1 MADPTIGTQTSESD
15 YDAGSIGVLKGLEGV
30 RKRPGMYIGDTD
42 DGSGLHHLVH
52 EVVDNS
58 VDEHLAGHC
67 TRIDVIIHFDN
78 SVTVEDNGRG
88 IPVDIMATENRP
100 AAEVVMTVLHAGGK
114 FGGSGYK
121 VSGGL
126 HGVGVSAVNALSD
139 WLKLE
144 IRRHGKVYYQEYSR
158 GIPTTEFKQTGFT
171 DAGERHGTKITFHP
185 DPDIFKNVLEFSFD
199 QLATKLRE
207 LAYLNSGLEIIVVD
221 ERTDRRQVFKFE
233 GGIATYVADLN
244 ANKTVVSDVIAFTGT
259 VGGGGNGEAAE
270 CTVDVAMQWNDG
282 YSEIVTCFT
291 NTIKNRDGGT
301 HLTGFRQALT
311 RTINNYANEAK
322 LLKEAKSGLSGEDLR
337 EGLSAVVSV
346 KVGDPKYSNQAKDK
360 LVSSEVATAVSTVV
374 ADKLGQYLEHHPKEA
389 RNIINKAVLA
399 SRAREAARKAR
410 EMVQRKG
417 ALELTSLPGKLAD
430 CQERDPI
437 KSEIFIVEGESAG
450 GSAKQGRSRQ
460 FQAILPLRGKILNVE
475 KVRFDRM
482 LSSQELTT
490 LITAL
495 GTGVGDDKN
504 IEKLRYHKIIIMS
517 VDAQEHVLVRDRGG
531 VALVTIGELIDHA
544 LTGIAPDEHGV
555 TRRLRG
561 QGSPPGPD
569 PSGAGDLGE
578 VLCFGVDDHVV
589 RFRPI
594 KGMIRHPLDEALY
607 EVKTAAGRSLR
618 VTASH
623 SIFVHEDGEVRRK
636 RGDELRPGDRVVAPR
651 QLRLPSDAPSR
662 IDLLREL
669 HAMPEAARG
678 IWLRGPAVAAWFA
691 AKVAGEDL
699 TLPRWTAARVEL
711 PEDVRHELAAQ
722 RRAAKVSSGQ
732 LCQLLEIRQPG
743 TLQAWEQGT
752 SRPTVA
758 QLQAYLLAIGAD
770 PAHVMP
776 RVHVGPSRLARVFEP
791 GAQEAA
797 AAASAAPASEAGRDD
812 VRLASLEREDLDW
825 FAGRDDLELAPA
837 RHGKAGIARHLSVT
851 PELMML
857 LGSFVATDSVATD
870 ARTSS
875 SRAHDAIRIG
885 GVADVHKAGAQ
896 LASAFGLPA
905 QACELSAPTGEIRLP
920 HRVAALV
927 WHKLAS
933 HRDGARAVRQIPDL
947 VWSTTEDL
955 RSAFLR
961 GYVRARQASSRG
973 VAGVARALA
982 FTAPSRELA
991 SGLQYLLASY
1001 GVVGVTRGQAD
1012 GSFTIAVA
1020 GPGELARLRAVWQGL
1035 PGTEATEVVEAAEAV
1050 AHRSHA
1056 GSARA
1061 PLPDVAGAPGVLV
1074 REIDGDL
1081 ISLEITEIAEV
1092 AATNGNVYDFSVADD
1107 ENFICG
1113 FGGIAACNTDADVDG
1128 SHIRTLLLT
1137 FFFRHFNELFENGHV
1152 YIAQPPLYKIKKG
1165 KTELYLKN
1173 EGALEDYLLDSV
1185 CRETVLHRGTA
1196 APLANLE
1203 LAAIVKRISQARR
1216 LRTQLDKRSDGRITA
1231 QFAEAGLSEDDLK
1244 DRDKLERTASEVMAE
1259 VAKRHGELG
1268 QATGTYQQDREHGT
1282 WELRFPA
1289 GVHGIRRATVIN
1301 SDVVRS
1307 AEFLELRR
1315 ISAELRATLTEPLSL
1330 QHQHDD
1336 AQAIGNWD
1344 EIATVIEELGRKG
1357 LQIQR
1362 YKGLGEMNAEQ
1373 LWETTMDPTKR
1384 NLLKVKVEEMEAAD
1398 GIFTKLMG
1406 DLVEPRR
1413 EFIEENALNVR
1424 NLDV

>member
-1 MADPTIGTQTSESD
+1 MADPTVGSQTSESD

-58 VDEHLAGHC
+58 VDEHLAGYC
-67 TRIDVIIHFDN
+67 TRIDVVIHFDN

-144 IRRHGKVYYQEYSR
+144 IRRNGKVYYQEYSR

-171 DAGERHGTKITFHP
+171 DAGSRHGTKITFHP
-185 DPDIFKNVLEFSFD
+185 DPEIFKNVLEFSFD

-207 LAYLNSGLEIIVVD
+207 LAYLNSGLEIVILD

-244 ANKTVVSDVIAFTGT
+244 ANKTAVSDVIAFLGT
-259 VGGGGNGEAAE
+259 VGGGGNGDPTE

-282 YSEIVTCFT
+282 YSELVTCFT

-311 RTINNYANEAK
+311 RTINNYANEYK

-374 ADKLGQYLEHHPKEA
+374 SEKLGQYLEHHPKEA

-430 CQERDPI
+430 CQERDPQ

-517 VDAQEHVLVRDRGG
+517 VDAEEHVLVRDRNG
-531 VALVTIGELIDHA
+531 VSLTMIGPFIDRV
-544 LTGIAPDEHGV
+544 LDGVAPDEHGV
-555 TRRLRG
+555 ARRLRG
-561 QGSPPGPD
+561 HGHD
-569 PSGAGDLGE
+569 DLGD

-594 KGMIRHPLDEALY
+594 KGVIRHPLDEVLY
-607 EVKTAAGRSLR
+607 EVKTQIGRSLR

-623 SIFVHEDGEVRRK
+623 SIFVYEGGEVRRK
-636 RGDELRPGDRVVAPR
+636 RGAELRPGDRVVASK
-651 QLRLPSDAPSR
+651 QIRLPSDGPAR

-669 HAMPEAARG
+669 HAMPEAAQS
-678 IWLRGPAVAAWFA
+678 IWLRGPAIAAWFA
-691 AKVAGEDL
+691 AQLAEVDGA
-699 TLPRWTAARVEL
+699 LPHWTAPRVEL
-711 PEDVRHELAAQ
+711 PADLRRELSDL
-722 RRAAKVSSGQ
+722 RREAKLSDGQ
-732 LCQLLEIRQPG
+732 LCQLLALHRPG
-743 TLQAWEQGT
+743 TLQAWERGT
-752 SRPTVA
+752 SRPTLP
-758 QLQAYLLAIGAD
+758 QLHAYLHAIGAD
-770 PAHVMP
+770 AAAVMA
-776 RVHVGPSRLARVFEP
+776 RVQVGPSRLARIYEP
-791 GAQEAA
+791 DDAPEAGEMSRA
-797 AAASAAPASEAGRDD
+797 ARAGRDT
-812 VRLASLEREDLDW
+812 VRLVGLEREDLDW
-825 FAGRDDLELAPA
+825 FADREDFELAPQRAGKPGLA
-837 RHGKAGIARHLSVT
+837 RHVDVT
-851 PELMML
+851 PELMTL
-857 LGSFVATDSVATD
+857 LGAYVISGSCLPGEG
-870 ARTSS
+870 
-875 SRAHDAIRIG
+875 IRIG
-885 GVADVHKAGAQ
+885 GGEGLATAASQ
-896 LASAFGLPA
+896 LAAVFGLPA
-905 QACELSAPTGEIRLP
+905 HACEISSQTGEVKLHHLVATLAWRKLSLSGGGP
-920 HRVAALV
+920 VKRV
-927 WHKLAS
+927 
-933 HRDGARAVRQIPDL
+933 PDL
-947 VWSTTEDL
+947 VWSATEDL

-961 GYVRARQASSRG
+961 GCLCARGTGGAGRTGGRG
-973 VAGVARALA
+973 GPPPGAELT
-982 FTAPSRELA
+982 FSTPSRELA
-991 SGLQYLLASY
+991 SGIQYLLSAY
-1001 GVVGVTRGQAD
+1001 GVVGRTHAHTDGRWSVTVGATR
-1012 GSFTIAVA
+1012 
-1020 GPGELARLRAVWQGL
+1020 ELARLRAVWQGL
-1035 PGTEATEVVEAAEAV
+1035 PGTEALTQPDHEG
-1050 AHRSHA
+1050 RRHA
-1056 GSARA
+1056 Q
-1061 PLPDVAGAPGVLV
+1061 
-1074 REIDGDL
+1074 REFESLDGDL
-1081 ISLEITEIAEV
+1081 MSLAITEITEV
-1092 AATNGNVYDFSVADD
+1092 AATNGHVYDFSVADD

-1152 YIAQPPLYKIKKG
+1152 YIAQPPLYKVKKG

-1173 EGALEDYLLDSV
+1173 EGALEDYLLDSI
-1185 CRETVLHRGTA
+1185 CRETVLHRSTEP
-1196 APLANLE
+1196 PLVNAE
-1203 LAAIVKRISQARR
+1203 LAALVKRIGQARR
-1216 LRTQLDKRSDGRITA
+1216 LRVQLDKRGDGRITA

-1244 DRDKLERTASEVMAE
+1244 DRDKLSRIESEVMTE

-1268 QATGTYQQDREHGT
+1268 QAAATYQQDLEHGN
-1282 WELRFPA
+1282 WELKFPA
-1289 GVHGIRRATVIN
+1289 GVYGIRRATVIN

-1307 AEFLELRR
+1307 AEFIELRR
-1315 ISAELRATLTEPLSL
+1315 ISAELKATLTEPISL
-1330 QHQHDD
+1330 QHQNED
-1336 AQAIGNWD
+1336 ARAIGNWD

-1373 LWETTMDPTKR
+1373 LWETTMDPAKR

>member
-1 MADPTIGTQTSESD
+1 MADPTVGSQTSESD

-67 TRIDVIIHFDN
+67 SRIDVLIHFDN

-114 FGGSGYK
+114 FGGAGYK

-158 GIPTTEFKQTGFT
+158 GIPTSEFRQTGT
-171 DAGERHGTKITFHP
+171 TQSGERHGTKTTFHP
-185 DPDIFKNVLEFSFD
+185 DPEIFKNVLEFSFD
-199 QLATKLRE
+199 QLSTKLKE
-207 LAYLNSGLEIIVVD
+207 LAYLNSGLEIVLVD
-221 ERTDRRQVFKFE
+221 ERTDRKQVFKFE

-244 ANKTVVSDVIAFTGT
+244 ANKTAVSDVISFSGT
-259 VGGGGNGEAAE
+259 VGGGGNGDAAE
-270 CTVDVAMQWNDG
+270 CTVEIAMQWNDG
-282 YSEIVTCFT
+282 YSELVTCFT

-311 RTINNYANEAK
+311 RTINNYANEYK
-322 LLKEAKSGLSGEDLR
+322 LLKEAKSGLSGDDLR

-374 ADKLGQYLEHHPKEA
+374 SDKLGQYLEHHPKEA
-389 RNIINKAVLA
+389 RNIINKAVVA

-430 CQERDPI
+430 CQERDPQ

-504 IEKLRYHKIIIMS
+504 IEKLRYHKIIIM
-517 VDAQEHVLVRDRGG
+517 
-531 VALVTIGELIDHA
+531 
-544 LTGIAPDEHGV
+544 
-555 TRRLRG
+555 
-561 QGSPPGPD
+561 
-569 PSGAGDLGE
+569 
-578 VLCFGVDDHVV
+578 
-589 RFRPI
+589 
-594 KGMIRHPLDEALY
+594 
-607 EVKTAAGRSLR
+607 
-618 VTASH
+618 
-623 SIFVHEDGEVRRK
+623 
-636 RGDELRPGDRVVAPR
+636 
-651 QLRLPSDAPSR
+651 
-662 IDLLREL
+662 
-669 HAMPEAARG
+669 
-678 IWLRGPAVAAWFA
+678 
-691 AKVAGEDL
+691 
-699 TLPRWTAARVEL
+699 
-711 PEDVRHELAAQ
+711 
-722 RRAAKVSSGQ
+722 
-732 LCQLLEIRQPG
+732 
-743 TLQAWEQGT
+743 
-752 SRPTVA
+752 
-758 QLQAYLLAIGAD
+758 
-770 PAHVMP
+770 
-776 RVHVGPSRLARVFEP
+776 
-791 GAQEAA
+791 
-797 AAASAAPASEAGRDD
+797 
-812 VRLASLEREDLDW
+812 
-825 FAGRDDLELAPA
+825 
-837 RHGKAGIARHLSVT
+837 
-851 PELMML
+851 
-857 LGSFVATDSVATD
+857 
-870 ARTSS
+870 
-875 SRAHDAIRIG
+875 
-885 GVADVHKAGAQ
+885 
-896 LASAFGLPA
+896 
-905 QACELSAPTGEIRLP
+905 
-920 HRVAALV
+920 
-927 WHKLAS
+927 
-933 HRDGARAVRQIPDL
+933 
-947 VWSTTEDL
+947 
-955 RSAFLR
+955 
-961 GYVRARQASSRG
+961 
-973 VAGVARALA
+973 
-982 FTAPSRELA
+982 
-991 SGLQYLLASY
+991 
-1001 GVVGVTRGQAD
+1001 
-1012 GSFTIAVA
+1012 
-1020 GPGELARLRAVWQGL
+1020 
-1035 PGTEATEVVEAAEAV
+1035 
-1050 AHRSHA
+1050 
-1056 GSARA
+1056 
-1061 PLPDVAGAPGVLV
+1061 
-1074 REIDGDL
+1074 
-1081 ISLEITEIAEV
+1081 
-1092 AATNGNVYDFSVADD
+1092 
-1107 ENFICG
+1107 
-1113 FGGIAACNTDADVDG
+1113 TDADVDG

-1185 CRETVLHRGTA
+1185 CRETVLHRGDEP
-1196 APLANLE
+1196 PLESAE
-1203 LAAIVKRISQARR
+1203 LASLVKHIGQARR
-1216 LRTQLDKRSDGRITA
+1216 LRDQLDKRGDGRIVA
-1231 QFAEAGLSEDDLK
+1231 QFADAGLSEDDLK
-1244 DRDKLERTASEVMAE
+1244 DRAKLARTAAAVMAE

-1268 QATGTYQQDREHGT
+1268 QATASYKQDLEHGT

-1307 AEFLELRR
+1307 AAFVELRR
-1315 ISAELRATLTEPLSL
+1315 LSAELKSTLTEPLSL
-1330 QHQHDD
+1330 QHEDDD
-1336 AQAIGNWD
+1336 ARAIRNWE
-1344 EIATVIEELGRKG
+1344 EIATVIEDLGRKG

-1373 LWETTMDPTKR
+1373 LWETTMDPEKR

-1424 NLDV
+1424 NLDI